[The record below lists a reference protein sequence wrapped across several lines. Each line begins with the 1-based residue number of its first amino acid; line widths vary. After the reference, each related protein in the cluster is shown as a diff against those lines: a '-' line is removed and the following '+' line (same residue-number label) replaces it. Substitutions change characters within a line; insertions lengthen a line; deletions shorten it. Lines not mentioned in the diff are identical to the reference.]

1 MEGQPS
7 IGVDL
12 KVINSYPAKESS
24 YKGKDGLIGTDR
36 VVFRWEGRGEDQY
49 TILSMCE
56 MDWGQCID
64 EMKVRVCDI
73 YMC

>member
-1 MEGQPS
+1 M
-7 IGVDL
+7 
-12 KVINSYPAKESS
+12 INSNLAKESS
-24 YKGKDGLIGTDR
+24 YKGKEGSIGTDR

-49 TILSMCE
+49 TILSICE
-56 MDWGQCID
+56 MDLRQCID